1 MRCEM
6 KKITLRSVIVIAAV
20 LAVIVCIAFMF
31 RALNIK
37 VTKDSFPLK
46 YEEIIDA
53 ASEKY
58 GVDKALIYG
67 VIKTESDFDPNA
79 KSSAGAIGLMQLMD
93 DTFVWMQTYYKDEN
107 DYVFED
113 LYDPALNIDYGV
125 EVLSVLLKRYDGNED
140 AAICAYNGGAGH
152 VDKWLK
158 DPQYS
163 DDGKTLKKVPFAETE
178 NYRHKVARN
187 KSIYNQLYFS

>member
-1 MRCEM
+1 M

-113 LYDPALNIDYGV
+113 LYDV
-125 EVLSVLLKRYDGNED
+125 VLSDKIVERFRPEGPVQCLIHPVLPPGDQVYLRC
-140 AAICAYNGGAGH
+140 CARRGPARCS
-152 VDKWLK
+152 VDKIK
-158 DPQYS
+158 CRS
-163 DDGKTLKKVPFAETE
+163 AAELCP
-178 NYRHKVARN
+178 RHIGGSA
-187 KSIYNQLYFS
+187 